1 MNLVARY
8 RALEEER
15 IMMMK
20 EMLAGLRDMIR
31 SSSWL
36 WFHVLVIMLSTGIAW
51 SLPTIAKAFL
61 VQWAKLEHDH
71 MFLLSMEVTVAVTL
85 ILVLNF
91 IGRSISDRRLTRI
104 AMEAGLVSFFPYH
117 NRQAEKKIRELRERH
132 GLGRTILSIGSTGY
146 GTFVDNEGELHAI
159 LEKAL
164 QVNIMLMNPYSEE
177 AGLRARSLVQAGAPP
192 PRFQEELVETVRL
205 FRRLKAAGKVL
216 KLKLYSDRPHVKMV
230 ILGDYL
236 WLQHYHTGIDVKSVP
251 EYVFQNNLKNHGLY
265 TLFSQYFMKRWENP
279 DIPEYDFDT
288 GELVYRTKSGKE
300 IRREGFPLENVSEP
314 REVIQKVAPEL
325 ALQAGSL
332 AGI

>member
-1 MNLVARY
+1 
-8 RALEEER
+8 
-15 IMMMK
+15 MK

-36 WFHVLVIMLSTGIAW
+36 WFHVMVIMLSTGIAW

-300 IRREGFPLENVSEP
+300 IRREGFPLENVGEP

>member
-1 MNLVARY
+1 
-8 RALEEER
+8 
-15 IMMMK
+15 MMMK

-36 WFHVLVIMLSTGIAW
+36 WFHVMVIMLSTGIAW

-61 VQWAKLEHDH
+61 VQWSKLEHDH

-300 IRREGFPLENVSEP
+300 IRREGFPLENVGEP

>member
-1 MNLVARY
+1 MF
-8 RALEEER
+8 
-15 IMMMK
+15 K
-20 EMLAGLRDMIR
+20 EMFAGLRELIR

-36 WFHVLVIMLSTGIAW
+36 WFHVVVITLSTAIAW
-51 SLPTIAKAFL
+51 SLPAIAKAFL
-61 VQWAKLEHDH
+61 VQWSKLEHDH

-85 ILVLNF
+85 ILMLNF

-117 NRQAEKKIRELRERH
+117 DRHAEKKIRELRERH
-132 GLGRTILSIGSTGY
+132 GLGRTILAIGSTGY
-146 GTFVDNEGELHAI
+146 GTFVDNEGEWHAI
-159 LEKAL
+159 LEQSL
-164 QVNIMLMNPYSEE
+164 QANIMLMNPSSEE
-177 AGLRARSLVQAGAPP
+177 ARLRARSLAQTGAPP
-192 PRFQEELVETVRL
+192 PRFHEELAETVRL
-205 FRRLKAAGKVL
+205 FRRLRAAGKVL

-230 ILGDYL
+230 IMGDYL
-236 WLQHYHTGIDVKSVP
+236 WLQHYHTGIAVKSVP

-300 IRREGFPLENVSEP
+300 IRREAFELEMISDTREP
-314 REVIQKVAPEL
+314 RLPVAPEL
-325 ALQAGSL
+325 TLQASTV